1 MNMKHYQNPQISIC
15 IIDES
20 DILTV
25 SGLGSTDFVKTFD
38 ISELSDL

>member
-1 MNMKHYQNPQISIC
+1 MNMKHYQNPQITIC

-25 SGLGSTDFVKTFD
+25 SGLESANSVKTFD
-38 ISELSDL
+38 ISDLG